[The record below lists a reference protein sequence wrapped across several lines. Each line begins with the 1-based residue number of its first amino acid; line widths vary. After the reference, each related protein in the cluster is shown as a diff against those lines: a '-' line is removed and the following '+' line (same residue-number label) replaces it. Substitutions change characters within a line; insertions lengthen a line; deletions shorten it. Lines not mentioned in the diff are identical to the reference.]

1 MVVIDGVEMV
11 DVHEAADLVRRT
23 PETVRRW
30 VWSGR
35 IAAVKKGQKLFV
47 SRQQLLVASGAQA
60 PARSERLTLSAWAE
74 ELRQVPTSGSRAT
87 ARELVL
93 DDRAGR

>member
-1 MVVIDGVEMV
+1 MMLIDGVEMV

-47 SRQQLLVASGAQA
+47 PRQALLTAAGA
-60 PARSERLTLSAWAE
+60 PRESVDPDRPTLEAWATQ
-74 ELRQVPTSGSRAT
+74 LAKAPSGSRST

-93 DDRAGR
+93 DDRARR